1 MNEPVVCYDP
11 ESGISN
17 LSEGSQLPTAIPRIW
32 LLPLLLIAS
41 AASTSADDSCDRFGP
56 DFGDAHASCAGSL
69 SSSNSVDDPWKLF
82 DECTLLDRWGIAVDG
97 QLDQGMT
104 TNSRNPTN
112 PAAGVGNLPAT
123 SFNYRND
130 EYMLNSMYLT
140 VGRETDTGGSGWD
153 IGFNMDLIYGTNY
166 VFLQSRGLETRRDLS
181 NRWNSGDG
189 SGLGGVGLL
198 GLAMPQLYLEVAC
211 NNLTVQLGHFYLP
224 VGYERPIPTENF
236 FYSNS
241 YGFSFSFETVPVVGM
256 YANWQPND
264 SLQLGGGF
272 HRGMGNWEDNNN
284 DLSGFGVVTL
294 LGDNGDR
301 SLSFQ
306 FSLGNEADSG
316 SETLYVQS
324 VVFEQQIG
332 KRSSYVIYSDYG
344 FQQDVLPGGGTA
356 YWYNVHQELSQE
368 LSDRWTAGVRFEW
381 FDDVD
386 GYIVNPTPGPGVYYD
401 LTLGLNYT
409 PNRNLIVRPEIRWD
423 WFDADAGV
431 GPGPFGNGSDRH
443 QFMAAVDAIITF

>member
-1 MNEPVVCYDP
+1 
-11 ESGISN
+11 
-17 LSEGSQLPTAIPRIW
+17 
-32 LLPLLLIAS
+32 
-41 AASTSADDSCDRFGP
+41 
-56 DFGDAHASCAGSL
+56 
-69 SSSNSVDDPWKLF
+69 
-82 DECTLLDRWGIAVDG
+82 
-97 QLDQGMT
+97 MT
-104 TNSRNPTN
+104 TNSRNPAN

-189 SGLGGVGLL
+189 SGLGGVGLM
-198 GLAMPQLYLEVAC
+198 GLAMPQLYLEVAY

-294 LGDNGDR
+294 LGDGGNR

-306 FSLGNEADSG
+306 FSLGNEADTG
-316 SETLYVQS
+316 SENLYVQS

-344 FQQDVLPGGGTA
+344 FQRMCCLAAERPAGTTFIRNCRRSLAIAGPRVSVL
-356 YWYNVHQELSQE
+356 
-368 LSDRWTAGVRFEW
+368 
-381 FDDVD
+381 
-386 GYIVNPTPGPGVYYD
+386 
-401 LTLGLNYT
+401 
-409 PNRNLIVRPEIRWD
+409 
-423 WFDADAGV
+423 
-431 GPGPFGNGSDRH
+431 NGSMTSKDSS
-443 QFMAAVDAIITF
+443 